1 VLNIFP
7 SRLLDRLFNRMWIKT
22 WRDIWQSKGR
32 STLVVLSIALSTF
45 TLGVILNSY
54 AILSREMTQDYLRS
68 NPTAISF
75 YMEKF
80 DNDLLDELKQQNWVD
95 EVDARRLISGEIKTA
110 TGDWKRLLLF
120 VLNDYQD
127 IKLDKVKSD
136 QGSWPPQKGQILIE
150 RQAVSVIGA
159 ERGISLQ
166 LQNSSGLSGKLTM
179 AGIVHD
185 VGLPQAEWENVVY
198 GYISQESLN
207 NLGIESYYNELK
219 VSLSEQQLTLGE
231 MTSQAVNTKL
241 WLQGKGYAVK
251 RYKVAS
257 PGEHPHANITGG
269 MFMIQKVF
277 AVLCCFL
284 SAVLVF
290 NLMSAMLSKQLRQIG
305 VMKAIGGSN
314 RQISGIYYRG
324 VLLLGGLGLLISLPA
339 AYLVGNRYV
348 DALSPMMNFDITS
361 YQVPFW
367 IIALQ
372 ILLGIG
378 IPMLSAYLPIKK
390 ASQMKVRETLLE
402 YSADKPVNEQSRF
415 ELVIFSL
422 NFKSHPIRL
431 AIRNSLRQKG
441 RFILTTG
448 VLMIAASLL
457 MASFNI
463 ARTMKEVIDVER
475 HAKNWAVE
483 IKLNQQMQEDVLA
496 GLFNEIADITETESF
511 NRISAAIIEND
522 PDEVKDNSK
531 VINNNSQHVK
541 AHKVSVS
548 MTDLKPNSTMLNLPL
563 IAGRWFSSNFQT
575 TGEQS
580 IGSANNEVMNPV
592 VVSQLVMDHLPYLK
606 LGMSL
611 DIEMSGQINT
621 FTLIGVV
628 QNIGPASIY
637 TSGLL
642 NNRRSQANGLF
653 LSSEKQ
659 SRAELKL
666 LKKRVIERAEE
677 NNIKLSYTS
686 TAWDGAQVVEGHFQ
700 IIFSLMLLLTVII
713 IFIASNGIIL
723 TMTTNIIER
732 TRENGVLKAI
742 GASNRELAKMILS
755 EAVMIAFL
763 AWLVACIVTL
773 PLSYGIAYWLGELLI
788 KTPFALTI
796 DPFIFIISLPIMML
810 ITSLASLIPMGKIM
824 KLPVREALVYE

>member
-1 VLNIFP
+1 
-7 SRLLDRLFNRMWIKT
+7 MWIKT
-22 WRDIWQSKGR
+22 WRDLWQSKGR

-54 AILSREMTQDYLRS
+54 AILSREMTRDYLRS

-80 DNDLLDELKQQNWVD
+80 DNELLDELKANDWVD
-95 EVDARRLISGEIKTA
+95 EVDARRLISGEIKTT
-110 TGDWKRLLLF
+110 TGEWKRLLLF
-120 VLNDYQD
+120 VLNDYQN

-136 QGSWPPQKGQILIE
+136 QGSWPPQRGQILIE

-159 ERGISLQ
+159 EVGESLQ
-166 LQNSSGLSGKLTM
+166 LKNSSGLLGELTM
-179 AGIVHD
+179 TGVVHD
-185 VGLPQAEWENVVY
+185 VGLPQAEWENIVY
-198 GYISQESLN
+198 GYISQETLSSIGVESYFNELKMSLN
-207 NLGIESYYNELK
+207 N
-219 VSLSEQQLTLGE
+219 QQLSFDE
-231 MTSQAVNTKL
+231 MTNQAVNTKL
-241 WLQGKGYAVK
+241 WLQNKGYSVK
-251 RYKVAS
+251 TYKVAP

-277 AVLCCFL
+277 AILCCFL

-305 VMKAIGGSN
+305 VMKAIGASN

-324 VLLLGGLGLLISLPA
+324 VLVLGTLGLLISLPA
-339 AYLVGNRYV
+339 AYFVGNRYV
-348 DALSPMMNFDITS
+348 DTLSPMMNFDITS

-390 ASQMKVRETLLE
+390 ASEMQVRETLLE
-402 YSADKPVNEQSRF
+402 YSADKQVNEQSWFERF
-415 ELVIFSL
+415 IFSL
-422 NFKSHPIRL
+422 HFKSHPVRL

-441 RFILTTG
+441 RFFLTTG
-448 VLMIAASLL
+448 VLMVATSLL

-463 ARTMKEVIDVER
+463 SRTIKEVINVER

-483 IKLNQQMQEDVLA
+483 IKLNQTMQDDKLA
-496 GLFNEIADITETESF
+496 GLFNELVDIGQTESF
-511 NRISAAIIEND
+511 KRVSVAIIEND
-522 PDEVKDNSK
+522 PDEIEDNKTTSRGRGD
-531 VINNNSQHVK
+531 SK

-563 IAGRWFSSNFQT
+563 IEGNWFSADKLAA
-575 TGEQS
+575 GEKS
-580 IGSANNEVMNPV
+580 TSFIYSAATSSV
-592 VVSQLVMDHLPYLK
+592 VVSQLVMEHLPYLK
-606 LGMSL
+606 IGMSL
-611 DIEMSGQINT
+611 DIEVLGQIKT
-621 FTLIGVV
+621 LTLIGVV
-628 QNIGPASIY
+628 QNIGSASIY

-642 NNRRSQANGLF
+642 KSSRSQANGLF
-653 LSSEKQ
+653 LSSELQ
-659 SRAELKL
+659 SRAELRQL
-666 LKKRVIERAEE
+666 RKRLIQHAEE
-677 NNIKLSYTS
+677 NNIKLSYSS

-755 EAVMIAFL
+755 EAFLIAFL
-763 AWLVACIVTL
+763 AWLVACLVTL
-773 PLSYGIAYWLGELLI
+773 PLSYGVAYWLGELLI
-788 KTPFALTI
+788 KTPFGLTI
-796 DPFIFIISLPIMML
+796 EPFVFIISLPVMIF
-810 ITSLASLIPMGKIM
+810 ITGLASLIPMGKIM

>member
-1 VLNIFP
+1 MLNIVP
-7 SRLLDRLFNRMWIKT
+7 NRLLNRMWIKT
-22 WRDIWQSKGR
+22 WRDLWQSKGR
-32 STLVVLSIALSTF
+32 SALVVSSIALSTF

-54 AILSREMTQDYLRS
+54 AILSREMTRDYLRS

-75 YMEKF
+75 NLERF
-80 DNDLLDELKQQNWVD
+80 DKSLLQELKANNWVG
-95 EVDARRLISGEIKTA
+95 EVGARLLISGEIKTA

-120 VLNDYQD
+120 VLNDYKD

-136 QGSWPPQKGQILIE
+136 LGSWPPQKGQILIE

-159 ERGISLQ
+159 KIGDSLQ
-166 LQNSSGLSGKLTM
+166 LKNSSGLSGKLTM
-179 AGIVHD
+179 EGVVHD

-198 GYISQESLN
+198 GYISQETLN
-207 NLGIESYYNELK
+207 SIGIENYFNELK
-219 VSLSEQQLTLGE
+219 ISLNDQQLTVDE
-231 MTSQAVNTKL
+231 MTSQAVNTKR
-241 WLQGKGYAVK
+241 WLQDKGYSVK
-251 RYKVAS
+251 RYKVA
-257 PGEHPHANITGG
+257 PLGEHPHANITGG

-277 AVLCCFL
+277 AVLCCLL

-305 VMKAIGGSN
+305 VMKAIGASN
-314 RQISGIYYRG
+314 GQISWIYYRG
-324 VLLLGGLGLLISLPA
+324 VLVLGLLGLLISLPS
-339 AYLVGNRYV
+339 AYFVGNKYV
-348 DALSPMMNFDITS
+348 DNLTPMMNFDITS
-361 YQVPFW
+361 YRVPFW

-390 ASQMKVRETLLE
+390 ASQMKIRETLLE
-402 YSADKPVNEQSRF
+402 YNGNKQLSEQSWF
-415 ELVIFSL
+415 ERLIFSL
-422 NFKSHPIRL
+422 NFKSHPVRL

-441 RFILTTG
+441 RFVLTTG

-463 ARTMKEVIDVER
+463 ASTMKEVLNVER
-475 HAKNWAVE
+475 HVKNWAVE
-483 IKLNQQMQEDVLA
+483 IKLNQTMQDDKLNRLFTELVDV
-496 GLFNEIADITETESF
+496 TQTESF
-511 NRISAAIIEND
+511 NRTSAAIIEND
-522 PDEVKDNSK
+522 PDEVEDNKNIS
-531 VINNNSQHVK
+531 SERSELK
-541 AHKVSVS
+541 AHKVSVNL
-548 MTDLKPNSTMLNLPL
+548 TDLKKNSTMLNLPL
-563 IAGRWFSSNFQT
+563 IEGNWFDANSPVAGA
-575 TGEQS
+575 QS
-580 IGSANNEVMNPV
+580 TDSDNSLMTSPV

-606 LGMSL
+606 LGMLL
-611 DIEMSGQINT
+611 DIEIFGQIKT
-621 FTLIGVV
+621 LRLIGVV

-642 NNRRSQANGLF
+642 NSSHPEPNGLF
-653 LSSEKQ
+653 ISSDKQ
-659 SRAELKL
+659 SRAELNQ
-666 LKKRVIERAEE
+666 LKKLVVKRAEE

-742 GASNRELAKMILS
+742 GAPNKELAKMIFS
-755 EAVMIAFL
+755 EAFFIAFL
-763 AWLVACIVTL
+763 AWLVACVVTL
-773 PLSYGIAYWLGELLI
+773 PLSYGIAYWLGELMI
-788 KTPFALTI
+788 KTPLGLI
-796 DPFIFIISLPIMML
+796 LDPMIFIISLPVMIL
-810 ITSLASLIPMGKIM
+810 ITSLASVIPMATMM